1 MITVLTVLDIT
12 TSIRTVRSV
21 TGSLSSLNYTMQTH
35 SVNMRYLVI
44 GMEYIVLSVERGFVI
59 RRGNMTEVKSPTVT
73 CGACGKKCSGLVSVI
88 VNERLQY
95 VCDECALELTKES
108 E

>member
-21 TGSLSSLNYTMQTH
+21 TESLSSLNYTMQTH

-59 RRGNMTEVKSPTVT
+59 RRGNMTEVNSPTVT
-73 CGACGKKCSGLVSVI
+73 CGACGKKCKGLVSVI
-88 VNERLQY
+88 INERLQY

-108 E
+108 